1 MGPRRVRPLI
11 LPPLFEKKKTRRKV
25 VDLQERGMSK
35 INGGC
40 GGVVGE
46 VGGGWKVGCPITC
59 LALNGHHARVLYP
72 RRDVRTVQR

>member
-35 INGGC
+35 IKGGC
-40 GGVVGE
+40 GGVVELTG
-46 VGGGWKVGCPITC
+46 VGGGGS
-59 LALNGHHARVLYP
+59 
-72 RRDVRTVQR
+72 